1 MECAPHPPFLLL
13 RHGPKIAFQQFEAP
27 RWARNYRDC
36 TVGIIWPGKNYV
48 CVVNFVRKD
57 LW

>member
-1 MECAPHPPFLLL
+1 MHPPFLLL

-36 TVGIIWPGKNYV
+36 TVGIIWSGKKYV

>member
-1 MECAPHPPFLLL
+1 M
-13 RHGPKIAFQQFEAP
+13 GPQF
-27 RWARNYRDC
+27 RDC
-36 TVGIIWPGKNYV
+36 TVGIIWPGKKYV